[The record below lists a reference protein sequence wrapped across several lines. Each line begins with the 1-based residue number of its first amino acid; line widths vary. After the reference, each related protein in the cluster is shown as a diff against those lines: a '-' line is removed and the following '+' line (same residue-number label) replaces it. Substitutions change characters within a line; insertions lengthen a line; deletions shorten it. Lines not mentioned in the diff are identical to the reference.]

1 MIVDQPQRAYLG
13 ADNEMA
19 VYLRTDAG
27 RRDMSGAEE
36 IKALVKRWNGHVVA
50 EVEATGDANGRVA
63 FTVTQE
69 LGEQQLA
76 PGTFALQIVADGEVV
91 ATGTLEV
98 VG

>member
-1 MIVDQPQRAYLG
+1 MVVDQPQRAYLG
-13 ADNEMA
+13 ADNVIS
-19 VYLRTDAG
+19 VYVRTDSG
-27 RRDMSGAEE
+27 RRDMSGAES
-36 IKALVKRWNGHVVA
+36 IVARVKRWNDHVVA
-50 EVEATGDANGRVA
+50 EIEATGDANGRVA

-76 PGTFALQIVADGEVV
+76 PGTFVFQIVADDEVV